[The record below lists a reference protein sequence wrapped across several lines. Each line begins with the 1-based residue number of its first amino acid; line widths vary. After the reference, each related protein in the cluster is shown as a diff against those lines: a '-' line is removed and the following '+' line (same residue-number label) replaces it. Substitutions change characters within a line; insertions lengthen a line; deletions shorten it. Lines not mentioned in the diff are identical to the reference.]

1 MLYYKEYHYYFQAEI
16 SKRTMQFGF
25 NLWLRS
31 SKEKDIN
38 FFLFLLNNPSFIRV
52 VSAGTT
58 CHHQIQVWR
67 TVWYHR
73 ASKRTVTRLPETLW
87 RPKAQYHQRWYRI
100 NQRAAKFLIC
110 TLTNFYGFARR
121 KTSAFDSQRTQKIE
135 SSN

>member
-1 MLYYKEYHYYFQAEI
+1 MTKKF
-16 SKRTMQFGF
+16 KRKRYILFSF
-25 NLWLRS
+25 
-31 SKEKDIN
+31 
-38 FFLFLLNNPSFIRV
+38 FLLNNPSFFRV

-87 RPKAQYHQRWYRI
+87 RPKAQYHQRWHRI
-100 NQRAAKFLIC
+100 NQRVAKFLIC

-121 KTSAFDSQRTQKIE
+121 KTSAFDSQRTRRLNLQTIPHNTCSGLYLYTLYK
-135 SSN
+135 N